1 MSDPMHHPP
10 IDADPPPR
18 LAGADRLTMLRALER
33 RILWLS
39 TWMIHHAN
47 HLRSNVDG
55 LKVGGHQASSASVA
69 TLMTA
74 LYLDVLRPS
83 DRVAV
88 KPHASPVFHAIQYL
102 LGRQTR
108 EKLERFRAMGGA
120 QSYPSRTKDTDDV
133 DISTGSVGLG
143 VAMTTFAALV
153 QDYLDAHG
161 WLVPSERRGRMVAI
175 AGDAELDEGNVY
187 EALLEGWKHDVRDL
201 WWVID
206 YNRQSLDAVISD
218 RLFGRFNRLF
228 ASMGWDVVTIKYGR
242 KLHEAFAR
250 PGGEALR
257 QWIDACPNSLYS
269 ALVVKGGA
277 AWRARVLADIGARR
291 GVRALVSEYDD
302 DALGALMTNLGG
314 HDMESVLEAFEGV
327 TGDRPTCFLA
337 YTIKGYGLPFAGHKD
352 NHAGLMSPDEIE
364 VMRASHGVEP
374 GEEWAPF
381 SGLDIPEAEVRHF
394 LAGVP
399 FNQWVSRRPRAAA
412 IPVPETKTIA
422 PRRTATTSTQET
434 FGRTLDS
441 MARAGDPLADRIV
454 TTSPDVTVSTNLGG
468 WVNRRHLF
476 HHRPQEDMFSKEQVG
491 SFQRWVVS
499 PKGQHVELGIAEN
512 NLFLM
517 LAAAGLSHSLFG
529 ERIIPIGT
537 VYDPFIERGL
547 DALTYALYQDARF
560 ILVATPSG
568 ITLAPEGGAHQST
581 TTALLGMG
589 KDRLSS
595 FEPAFADEL
604 LAILRW
610 AFAYVQADGGRRE
623 SGKRDGST
631 ESGSGIRHNG
641 HGTGDGLGDDSRD
654 GAGGR
659 AETGTG
665 TSTEAGAETGTES
678 SSGGVRTGCAA
689 HDAGATRDAN
699 DLLADR
705 AGGSVYLRLSTRKVE
720 QPDREIGAGLERDI
734 LAGGYWMRPPGEGAS
749 LAIIYTGAV
758 APEAIEAYATIIESN
773 PGAGLLAVTS
783 SDRLYRGW
791 SAAQHARRA
800 GHEAVVSH
808 LETLLAP
815 LSPDAR
821 LVTVIDGHPA
831 TLGWLGSVRGQR
843 VEALGVDRFGQSGSL
858 PDLYREHGIGVEAI
872 LEACAAGRP
881 AHGSSLGVAARSS
894 TPAHTVYG

>member
-1 MSDPMHHPP
+1 MTEAATRPAIRPAVHPMLDP
-10 IDADPPPR
+10 DAPPR
-18 LAGADRLTMLRALER
+18 LASPDRLTMLRAIER
-33 RILWLS
+33 KVLWLS

-47 HLRSNVDG
+47 HVRPNVDG

-74 LYLDVLRPS
+74 LYMDVLRPT

-108 EKLERFRAMGGA
+108 EKLERFRAFGGV

-153 QDYLDAHG
+153 QDYLGAHE
-161 WLVPSERRGRMVAI
+161 WLAPAERRGRMVAI

-206 YNRQSLDAVISD
+206 YNRQSLDAVVSD

-228 ASMGWDVVTIKYGR
+228 TSMGWDVVTIKYGK
-242 KLHEAFAR
+242 KLQEAFAR

-277 AWRARVLADIGARR
+277 AWRERVVADIGARR

-327 TGDRPTCFLA
+327 ASDRPTCFLA
-337 YTIKGYGLPFAGHKD
+337 YTIKGYGLPLAGHKD
-352 NHAGLMSPDEIE
+352 NHSGLMRPDEVE
-364 VMRASHGVEP
+364 AMRASHRVAP
-374 GEEWAPF
+374 GEEWEPF
-381 SGLDIPEAEVRHF
+381 SGLSVDRTQMRWF

-399 FNQWVSRRPRAAA
+399 FNQWVSRRPRAAT
-412 IPVPETKTIA
+412 IPVPAAEAIA
-422 PRRTATTSTQET
+422 PRRTAATSTQET
-434 FGRTLDS
+434 FGRALDTV
-441 MARAGDPLADRIV
+441 ARAGGPLADRIV

-468 WVNRRHLF
+468 WVNRRRLF
-476 HHRPQEDMFSKEQVG
+476 HRKAQEDLFSKEQVG
-491 SFQRWVVS
+491 SFQRWAVS
-499 PKGQHVELGIAEN
+499 PKGQHVELGIAEH

-529 ERIIPIGT
+529 ERLIPVGT

-560 ILVATPSG
+560 ILAATPSG

-581 TTALLGMG
+581 TTPLIGMG

-595 FEPAFADEL
+595 FEPVFADEL
-604 LAILRW
+604 LVILRW
-610 AFAYVQADGGRRE
+610 AFEHVQSHGAPIRRRDERSTREAGTMRAGTGGDGERAGAREDHEGRDRP
-623 SGKRDGST
+623 DGSPRH
-631 ESGSGIRHNG
+631 GS
-641 HGTGDGLGDDSRD
+641 
-654 GAGGR
+654 
-659 AETGTG
+659 
-665 TSTEAGAETGTES
+665 
-678 SSGGVRTGCAA
+678 
-689 HDAGATRDAN
+689 
-699 DLLADR
+699 DLLADD

-720 QPDREIGAGLERDI
+720 QPERAVDPALERDI
-734 LAGGYWMRPPGEGAS
+734 LAGGYWMRPPADGAS
-749 LAIIYTGAV
+749 LAIAYTGAV
-758 APEAIEAYATIIESN
+758 APEAIEAHASLTALTGAN
-773 PGAGLLAVTS
+773 PGAGLLAITS
-783 SDRLYRGW
+783 PGRLYRGW
-791 SAAQHARRA
+791 SAARRERRA
-800 GHEAVVSH
+800 GRAGVASHVEA
-808 LETLLAP
+808 LLAP
-815 LSPDAR
+815 LAQDAR

-843 VEALGVDRFGQSGSL
+843 VEPLGVDRFGQSGSI
-858 PDLYREHGIGVEAI
+858 PDLYREHGIGVDAI
-872 LEACAAGRP
+872 LGASAA
-881 AHGSSLGVAARSS
+881 
-894 TPAHTVYG
+894 